1 MTLCTTRSSID
12 LAMTMG
18 MNVGVQIVSLAL
30 QGSSDVFESIIQLGI
45 IAYGGRKP
53 S

>member
-12 LAMTMG
+12 LTM
-18 MNVGVQIVSLAL
+18 IVSLAL
-30 QGSSDVFESIIQLGI
+30 QGSSDVFGSIIQLGI

-53 S
+53 P